1 LETDTI
7 PSVAA
12 NTKYARVGNRHIAY
26 QVVGYGPF
34 DLVFLSDW
42 VNHIEVQWEEPRNE
56 RFLRT
61 LASFSRLILFNP
73 RGVGASDPVPI
84 NETPTAEQ
92 WMDDLRTVMDAV
104 NSERPALFGVGIGGV
119 ISILVC
125 GDIPGAGS
133 CPCPLQQHGEGHDCA
148 RLPVRHD
155 TRILRGD
162 GREAGGTLG

>member
-1 LETDTI
+1 M
-7 PSVAA
+7 AA

-119 ISILVC
+119 ISILFAATYPERVR
-125 GDIPGAGS
+125 ALALYNS
-133 CPCPLQQHGEGHDCA
+133 TA
-148 RLPVRHD
+148 RGMIAPD
-155 TRILRGD
+155 YPFGMT
-162 GREAGGTLG
+162 